1 MKTLSQCFVIKMCQV
16 AQFSFV
22 SNWCSSYWAHLRLE
36 SLWLRSSCWSFMGL
50 AGREIQEYCTW
61 LDVVVENCNLRHS
74 SVREGATS
82 PLAVYDLHM
91 SALTRMPQA
100 VFYFWS
106 LPKLVRKSLT
116 LGLYLVTVNA
126 WSLTFDVWKPD
137 TGTFSGFMFCFKFL
151 LFQWWPWKT
160 IIL

>member
-1 MKTLSQCFVIKMCQV
+1 MLSQCFVIKICQV
-16 AQFSFV
+16 AQFSLV
-22 SNWCSSYWAHLRLE
+22 SNRCSSYWAHLGLD
-36 SLWLRSSCWSFMGL
+36 SLWLRSWCWSFMGL
-50 AGREIQEYCTW
+50 AGWEDMEHGTW
-61 LDVVVENCNLRHS
+61 LDVTVGNCNLRHS
-74 SVREGATS
+74 SVREEATS
-82 PLAVYDLHM
+82 LLRVYGLHM
-91 SALTRMPQA
+91 LALTRMPQA

-106 LPKLVRKSLT
+106 FPKLVRKSLT

-126 WSLTFDVWKPD
+126 WNLTFDVWKPD